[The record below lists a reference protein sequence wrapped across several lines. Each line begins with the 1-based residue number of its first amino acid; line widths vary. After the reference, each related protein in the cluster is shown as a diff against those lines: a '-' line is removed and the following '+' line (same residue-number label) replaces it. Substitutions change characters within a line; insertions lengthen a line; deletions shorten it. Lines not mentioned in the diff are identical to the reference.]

1 MLDGSKIRQVR
12 LNRGITC
19 SDLSNLS
26 KAFHVRIS
34 KSYLEELER
43 GSKANPSFN
52 IIETIATI
60 LRVNIDDLRA
70 N

>member
-1 MLDGSKIRQVR
+1 MLDGSKIRQLR
-12 LNRGITC
+12 LNHGMTC

-26 KAFHVRIS
+26 KKFDVHIS

-43 GSKANPSFN
+43 GSKDNPSFN

-60 LRVNIDDLRA
+60 LRVNIDDLRVS
-70 N
+70 